1 MLAVFAGKAHV
12 NESRLF
18 RGLSLEET
26 VEVLLVCTD
35 TLKRDRRTEKA
46 ELFNE
51 LEGDAP

>member
-1 MLAVFAGKAHV
+1 MLAVFAETARV

-26 VEVLLVCTD
+26 AEVLLVCTD
-35 TLKRDRRTEKA
+35 TLSDWRTEKA

-51 LEGDAP
+51 PEGDAP